1 MGKKQPYAGRIGHYQ
16 TIDPLPKD
24 VENDL
29 IRQAQAGDTNARD
42 RVVAANMRW
51 AIRSASERCGPNVEL
66 DDLLQEATIGLVTAI
81 DRFDPSRGFGFL
93 TYARFWIS
101 QSVSHYVKTHSRH
114 VRLPMN
120 QLDVRRTITREME
133 RADKELGYHTSAE
146 GAAVRLDLRDDRAAE
161 LYDTWHQEPLS
172 LNELVRHQK
181 TVTPMHKLGI
191 TLMETVAD
199 PAGEDPLERM
209 IQEEDRAKLHRAL
222 SALSDRERHIVMR
235 YWSIHPD
242 YYGQSCTLQ
251 DIADGMGITRERVR
265 QIKERAISK
274 LRGRRRRRHE

>member
-1 MGKKQPYAGRIGHYQ
+1 MGIKK
-16 TIDPLPKD
+16 TIAACCARYRTTAPLPKD

-66 DDLLQEATIGLVTAI
+66 DDLLQEAAIGLVTAI

-93 TYARFWIS
+93 TYARFWIA
-101 QSVSHYVKTHSRH
+101 QNVSHYVKTHSRQ

-120 QLDVRRTITREME
+120 QLDVRRTITKEME

-146 GAAVRLDLRDDRAAE
+146 RAAERLDLRDDRAAE
-161 LYDTWHQEPLS
+161 LYDTWHHEPLS
-172 LNELVRHQK
+172 LNQLVHHWK
-181 TVTPMHKLGI
+181 TVTPTHKRGI
-191 TLMETVAD
+191 TLMETVAE
-199 PAGEDPLERM
+199 PAVEDPLERM

-222 SALSDRERHIVMR
+222 AVLSDRERHIVMR

-265 QIKERAISK
+265 QIKERAVSK
-274 LRGRRRRRHE
+274 LQGRRRRRHE